1 MSIYAAIEL
10 LTSAAET
17 CEQNAKINEQEGD
30 AEQAALNT
38 RNALEYRDALKILAD
53 STDV

>member
-10 LTSAAET
+10 LTNAAET
-17 CEQNAKINEQEGD
+17 CEQNAKIDEQEGN

-38 RNALEYRDALKILAD
+38 SNALEYRNALEELKNPKD
-53 STDV
+53 

>member
-10 LTSAAET
+10 LTNAAET
-17 CEQNAKINEQEGD
+17 CEQNAKIDEQEGN

-38 RNALEYRDALKILAD
+38 SNALEYRNALEELKKPKD
-53 STDV
+53 